1 MRSLRLG
8 EGIDGRSNVKEE
20 PHDFDDLPP
29 EVREALLK
37 RSATRN
43 PERSTL
49 SKLEGKYMM
58 ALLIYLDRMSP
69 VLKSDIYNDISR
81 SGRMT
86 DKLNDLLS
94 MGLIEM
100 YRTGRTDSK
109 VIVITDKGRKVA
121 GIISEMIGIIEGDM
135 AKKD

>member
-1 MRSLRLG
+1 
-8 EGIDGRSNVKEE
+8 VKEE

-121 GIISEMIGIIEGDM
+121 GIISEMIGIIEGDT